1 VQRAQDDSRLKQ
13 LLPNR
18 ARLILEARVLHRA
31 APQAVLILGT
41 HGKRGV
47 IGVVWLV
54 AVAMHVGREM

>member
-1 VQRAQDDSRLKQ
+1 MMRPGSQSSAFSSLCVRSPALEIAVQNAN
-13 LLPNR
+13 LL
-18 ARLILEARVLHRA
+18 L
-31 APQAVLILGT
+31 LGT